1 MASSCRAILALCL
14 LAAVLCPALS
24 RPRPF
29 TSLPVDDS
37 RLANGLSYDFHANSC
52 PNLQDIVWPIVES
65 AVLGEIALAAGLLR
79 IFFHDCFPQGC
90 DASLLLKGA
99 NSELDLAPNLTL
111 QPRALQ
117 LIEDI
122 RVKVHAACGA
132 TVSCA
137 DIIALATRDA
147 VFVAGESEVFYF
159 YEMPLGRFDSKAPAS
174 SSAVFDLP
182 QPSADANTLI
192 DSFKSR
198 NLEPIDLVALSGA
211 HTVGK
216 AHCSSFSD
224 RFTFPRGDA
233 AFVGQ
238 LRDNCT
244 SDPNRLQDLDVAT
257 PIVFDNTYFKNLM
270 EGKGVFTSDVVL
282 VSDSR
287 TDWGVKGLAENK
299 WWFYSQFRDSLVK
312 LSQFQ
317 PTGEDVGEIR
327 RNSCFATNGQSDQ
340 EGFAASA

>member
-1 MASSCRAILALCL
+1 
-14 LAAVLCPALS
+14 
-24 RPRPF
+24 
-29 TSLPVDDS
+29 
-37 RLANGLSYDFHANSC
+37 
-52 PNLQDIVWPIVES
+52 
-65 AVLGEIALAAGLLR
+65 
-79 IFFHDCFPQGC
+79 
-90 DASLLLKGA
+90 
-99 NSELDLAPNLTL
+99 
-111 QPRALQ
+111 LQ

-159 YEMPLGRFDSKAPAS
+159 YEMPLGRFDSKAPAPRS
-174 SSAVFDLP
+174 TVFDLP
-182 QPSADANTLI
+182 QPSANANTLI

-224 RFTFPRGDA
+224 RFSEDA
-233 AFVGQ
+233 DFARK
-238 LRDNCT
+238 LAANCS
-244 SDPNRLQDLDVAT
+244 SDPNRLQDLDVST
-257 PIVFDNTYFKNLM
+257 PIVFDNRYFSNLL
-270 EGKGVFTSDVVL
+270 EGKGVFTSDKVL

-287 TDWGVKGLAENK
+287 TEWGVKGLAENK

-317 PTGEDVGEIR
+317 PTGGDVGEIR
-327 RNSCFATNGQSDQ
+327 RNSCFATNGQSD

>member
-1 MASSCRAILALCL
+1 M
-14 LAAVLCPALS
+14 
-24 RPRPF
+24 
-29 TSLPVDDS
+29 
-37 RLANGLSYDFHANSC
+37 
-52 PNLQDIVWPIVES
+52 WPIVES
-65 AVLGEIALAAGLLR
+65 AVLGEIAIAAGLLR

-117 LIEDI
+117 LIEDV

-159 YEMPLGRFDSKAPAS
+159 YDMPLGRFDSLAPAN

-182 QPSADANTLI
+182 RPSADANTLI
-192 DSFKSR
+192 SSFATR
-198 NLEPIDLVALSGA
+198 NLQPIDLVALSGA

-224 RFTFPRGDA
+224 RFSEDSDFARKLAANCSSDA
-233 AFVGQ
+233 
-238 LRDNCT
+238 
-244 SDPNRLQDLDVAT
+244 NRLQDLDVST
-257 PIVFDNTYFKNLM
+257 PIVFDNRYFGNLL
-270 EGKGVFTSDVVL
+270 EGKGVFTSDKVL
-282 VSDSR
+282 ASDGR
-287 TDWGVKGLAENK
+287 TDWAVKGLAENK

-317 PTGEDVGEIR
+317 PGGNVGEIR
-327 RNSCFATNGQSDQ
+327 RNSCFATNAQSNLTTAGD